1 MRRSKQTAAT
11 ARVVSVLVPVA
22 MSVLVASGLRTAEA
36 QAPSDPCA
44 QLTAAQVSALLG
56 ETVAAGQ
63 KAGTKTCSWTAN
75 KPTHQIV
82 SLMYS
87 PPGDWNTRKTRPMPG
102 VTKTSVS
109 GVGDEAFAETA
120 ANFTTLYVKKKS
132 TIFMVRVYGVPDVG
146 RQLAIE
152 KPIAQAVAAKD

>member
-1 MRRSKQTAAT
+1 MRRSKQTA
-11 ARVVSVLVPVA
+11 VLVPLAVC
-22 MSVLVASGLRTAEA
+22 VLVATGERVASA
-36 QAPSDPCA
+36 QVPSDPCA
-44 QLTAAQVSALLG
+44 QLTVAQVSAALG
-56 ETVAAGQ
+56 ESVAAGQ
-63 KAGTKTCSWTAN
+63 KAGTKTCSWSAN

-87 PPGDWNTRKTRPMPG
+87 PPGDWNTRKTRPMVG

-120 ANFTTLYVKKKS
+120 ANFTTLYVKKKN
-132 TIFMVRVYGVPDVG
+132 TIFMVRVYGVPDPE

-152 KPIAQAVAAKD
+152 KPIAQAVAAKV

>member
-1 MRRSKQTAAT
+1 MRHSKETA
-11 ARVVSVLVPVA
+11 VVMFVLI
-22 MSVLVASGLRTAEA
+22 ASGVRAAYA
-36 QAPSDPCA
+36 QAPNDPCA
-44 QLTAAQVSALLG
+44 QVTAAQVSAALG
-56 ETVAAGQ
+56 ESVAAGKQ
-63 KAGTKTCSWTAN
+63 AGTKTCSWSAD

-102 VTKTSVS
+102 VTKSSVS
-109 GVGDEAFAETA
+109 GIGDEAFAETA

-152 KPIAQAVAAKD
+152 KPIAQAVAAKA

>member
-1 MRRSKQTAAT
+1 MRHSKETA
-11 ARVVSVLVPVA
+11 VVMFVLI
-22 MSVLVASGLRTAEA
+22 ASGVRAA
-36 QAPSDPCA
+36 YSQAPSDPCA
-44 QLTAAQVSALLG
+44 QVTAAQVSAALG
-56 ETVAAGQ
+56 ESVAAGKQ
-63 KAGTKTCSWTAN
+63 AGTKTCSWSAD

-102 VTKTSVS
+102 VTKSSVS
-109 GVGDEAFAETA
+109 GIGDEAFAETA

-152 KPIAQAVAAKD
+152 KPIAQAVAAKA

>member
-1 MRRSKQTAAT
+1 MRRSKETAVT
-11 ARVVSVLVPVA
+11 TRSVSVLVPMVVSVLVG
-22 MSVLVASGLRTAEA
+22 SGPRAAAA

-44 QLTAAQVSALLG
+44 QITAAQVSAALG

-63 KAGTKTCSWTAN
+63 QAGTKTCSWSAN

-102 VTKTSVS
+102 VTKASVS
-109 GVGDEAFAETA
+109 GVGDDAFAETA
-120 ANFTTLYVKKKS
+120 ANFTTLYVKKGS
-132 TIFMVRVYGVPDVG
+132 TV
-146 RQLAIE
+146 
-152 KPIAQAVAAKD
+152 

>member
-1 MRRSKQTAAT
+1 MRRSKQHAAT
-11 ARVVSVLVPVA
+11 KRSITVLVPVA
-22 MSVLVASGLRTAEA
+22 MFVLVVSGVRTATA

-44 QLTAAQVSALLG
+44 QLTTTQVSAALG
-56 ETVAAGQ
+56 EGVAAGQ

-132 TIFMVRVYGVPDVG
+132 TIFMVRVYGVPDPG

-152 KPIAQAVAAKD
+152 KPIAQAVAAKA

>member
-1 MRRSKQTAAT
+1 MSRPKQTAGIAG
-11 ARVVSVLVPVA
+11 SVAALVPVA
-22 MSVLVASGLRTAEA
+22 AFVLAGVRAAGA
-36 QAPSDPCA
+36 QVPSDPCA
-44 QLTAAQVSALLG
+44 QLTAAQVSAALG
-56 ETVAAGQ
+56 EAVATGQ
-63 KAGTKTCSWTAN
+63 KAGTKTCSWTAD
-75 KPTHQIV
+75 KPKHQIV

-87 PPGDWNTRKTRPMPG
+87 PPGDWNTRKTRPMVG

-132 TIFMVRVYGVPDVG
+132 TIFMVRVYGVPDPG

-152 KPIAQAVAAKD
+152 KPLAQAVAAKA